1 MLEELA
7 LGGLLFS
14 PLVLFAPLA
23 LVLWF
28 LTRLVL
34 HWTGLY
40 AKIWRVAWFEVALFV
55 CYLALIIYLFEN

>member
-40 AKIWRVAWFEVALFV
+40 AKIWRVTWFEVALFV

>member
-23 LVLWF
+23 LALWF

-40 AKIWRVAWFEVALFV
+40 TKIWRVVWFEVALFV
-55 CYLALIIYLFEN
+55 CYLALIIYLFES